1 MGGAGFLRYVIDLI
15 QQPMPAKLKIATFL
29 LMLAGFICI
38 YNLFM
43 IILLRGFANMSA
55 NFGEDISSTKLK
67 FDSKEITFE
76 EINGQK
82 YSASMLVSAILGAF
96 AIGLSAN
103 IYKKLKIVRYAA
115 ILTNISIITMFL
127 FLEFFNMMNVLL
139 YSAILSLFSTLILV
153 FDKGSVDFFA

>member
-1 MGGAGFLRYVIDLI
+1 
-15 QQPMPAKLKIATFL
+15 
-29 LMLAGFICI
+29 
-38 YNLFM
+38 
-43 IILLRGFANMSA
+43 MSA

-115 ILTNISIITMFL
+115 IITNISIIAM

-139 YSAILSLFSTLILV
+139 YSAILSLFSTLILI